1 MKIKV
6 TMPVSEKTSIYFAVD
21 CSLREIYYGTLFTC
35 TRSCASNNDAK
46 IACSRDAQC
55 NTEESP

>member
-1 MKIKV
+1 ML
-6 TMPVSEKTSIYFAVD
+6 VSEKTSIYFAVD
-21 CSLREIYYGTLFTC
+21 LRLREIYYGTLFTC

-55 NTEESP
+55 NTEESH